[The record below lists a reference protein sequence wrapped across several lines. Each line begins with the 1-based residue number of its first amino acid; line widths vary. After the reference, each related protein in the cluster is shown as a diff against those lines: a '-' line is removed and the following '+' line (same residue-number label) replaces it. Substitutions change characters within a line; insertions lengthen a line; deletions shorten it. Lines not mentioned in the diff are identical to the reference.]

1 MYTLISITPE
11 MGLFVL
17 YSLCVNVANVSQCRI
32 CGCLNYVLFSLILL
46 IVDLHKT

>member
-17 YSLCVNVANVSQCRI
+17 YSLCVNVANVSS
-32 CGCLNYVLFSLILL
+32 VEF
-46 IVDLHKT
+46 VDV